1 MKKEKKKKKHPWKAG
16 AEVGHDRC
24 EDRQRHVPSSR
35 KTPALEGWDWST
47 DSRLAARKCPS
58 VQAQRRCST
67 HWVDDALQSLK
78 AVIYRKHMVLTV
90 RNPGELRTNT
100 PRCVTLEWGE
110 LKKATG
116 AEGVLSPF
124 KTQRNLSSWLGL
136 TEKPLVIMNF
146 PAASLERAWRVG
158 SSFYICFNTLLLRS
172 RGKIAQLDE
181 QFGLGWCIYGS
192 GGRPLAHFLPIHSN
206 FCWQLFSN
214 QTNSSFLSEQL

>member
-1 MKKEKKKKKHPWKAG
+1 MELGYWQQINGQK
-16 AEVGHDRC
+16 
-24 EDRQRHVPSSR
+24 VP
-35 KTPALEGWDWST
+35 E
-47 DSRLAARKCPS
+47 CPGS
-58 VQAQRRCST
+58 ERCST

-100 PRCVTLEWGE
+100 PRCVTLGWE
-110 LKKATG
+110 LRKATG
-116 AEGVLSPF
+116 AEGALSPF

-136 TEKPLVIMNF
+136 AEKPSVIMNF

-158 SSFYICFNTLLLRS
+158 SSFYICFNTLLLGT

-181 QFGLGWCIYGS
+181 QFGLGWCIYGF
-192 GGRPLAHFLPIHSN
+192 GGSPLAHFLPIHSN
-206 FCWQLFSN
+206 FCWQLYSN